1 MTYDV
6 GPYSLLSAFL
16 RVVNEG
22 TSSQGKALL
31 VRRSRQLKPRNPRRG
46 GHAEAVASA
55 VFLTL
60 TTVLPDIAW
69 SIDGTAGHVPDRYT
83 ANGLVQP
90 VAVFGPDDRTPLPS
104 RMKALED
111 KIGLL
116 YEPRSRSVCTAFCVD
131 QSTVATAAHC
141 FYRTR
146 GEAPVPLAKVTFRL
160 ASMDRRAAGVRIA
173 GADRGAAAQNIV
185 SGTTSLST
193 TPPIDATRDWALV
206 RLASPVC
213 RSGGLTLVNRRPAE
227 LSADQEARPIY
238 QVGYHGDFGNWR
250 LTLSPPCAVRRLG
263 QKIKGRVIA
272 GDFADAG
279 ALILHTCDTGG
290 ASSGSPLLTDGP
302 RGPEV
307 VGINVGTYLQSQVLM
322 QSGEVLHRYR
332 SDTIANT
339 GVSTVAFLE
348 QKNQLAS
355 VEIISAPSAIGRLQT
370 ALAAA
375 GYYRGPSDGRYSS
388 DLRQAIEKF
397 EASERRPR
405 TGIASAE
412 ILRRLEALAAGSA
425 LPGIKPASVETGSVK
440 SLEPRRP

>member
-1 MTYDV
+1 MAAAWTC
-6 GPYSLLSAFL
+6 
-16 RVVNEG
+16 
-22 TSSQGKALL
+22 
-31 VRRSRQLKPRNPRRG
+31 RRG
-46 GHAEAVASA
+46 R
-55 VFLTL
+55 
-60 TTVLPDIAW
+60 AW
-69 SIDGTAGHVPDRYT
+69 SAAIAISLTAGLPAGAWSFDRAAGHVPNRHTD
-83 ANGLVQP
+83 NGLIQP

-104 RMKALED
+104 RMKALEE

-146 GEAPVPLAKVTFRL
+146 GQEPVPLAQVTFRL
-160 ASMDRRAAGVRIA
+160 GSMDRRAAGVRIA
-173 GADRGAAAQNIV
+173 GADRGAAAQNIL

-213 RSGGLTLVNRRPAE
+213 RSGGLPLVNRRPAE
-227 LSADQEARPIY
+227 LSADDEARPIY

-263 QKIKGRVIA
+263 QKVRGHIIA
-272 GDFADAG
+272 GDFSDAG

-290 ASSGSPLLTDGP
+290 ASSGSPLLVDGP
-302 RGPEV
+302 RGPQV

-339 GVSTVAFLE
+339 GVSTVAFLD
-348 QKNQLAS
+348 QKNHFAN
-355 VEIISAPSAIGRLQT
+355 VEILTSASTIRRLQT
-370 ALAAA
+370 ALGSA
-375 GYYRGPSDGRYSS
+375 GYYRGPRDGRYSP
-388 DLRQAIEKF
+388 DLRLAIEKF
-397 EASERRPR
+397 EASERQPR
-405 TGIASAE
+405 TGIASTE
-412 ILRRLEALAAGSA
+412 ILRRLEALIAGAS
-425 LPGIKPASVETGSVK
+425 LTGLDPASVETGSV
-440 SLEPRRP
+440 PTVQPHQP